1 MNVALTRAKEG
12 LIVIGNPAV
21 LATDDYWTAF
31 LAFCRRNG
39 LWLDQQGV
47 GSVNLGSETVERMER
62 EPRIGA
68 LERALVHREEREK
81 RVRGVVL
88 GERRV
93 DAEEDMWT
101 AGLAAESALEES
113 RLYGEGD
120 DALVGEGLDEDEEG
134 AEGEESEESEGSEES

>member
-1 MNVALTRAKEG
+1 MNVALTRAKHG
-12 LIVIGNPAV
+12 LIVIGNPTV
-21 LATDDYWTAF
+21 LATDNYWTAF

-39 LWLDQQGV
+39 LWFDQQGV
-47 GSVNLGSETVERMER
+47 GGVNLGSETVERMER

-113 RLYGEGD
+113 RLYGEGGG
-120 DALVGEGLDEDEEG
+120 ALVGEDLDEDEEG
-134 AEGEESEESEGSEES
+134 EGEEEEEEEEES